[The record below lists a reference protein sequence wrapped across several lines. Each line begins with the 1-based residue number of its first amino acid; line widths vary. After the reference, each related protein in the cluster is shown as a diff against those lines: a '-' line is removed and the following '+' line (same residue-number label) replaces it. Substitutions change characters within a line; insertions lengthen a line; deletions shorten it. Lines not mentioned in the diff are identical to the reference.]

1 MSDVN
6 ANIRVNVDTA
16 TAQKQLAALQAQVQ
30 GIGATGPTF
39 NSKSVMKE
47 IPKIEDRFAVMQRRI
62 DKNMLGIRKSFRMGV
77 REVVGFRS
85 TFGRTFNEQ
94 KKVFD
99 LAGARANKFQQA
111 LAKIEKQGIRLDSDT
126 MKVFNQQASITN
138 QRLQLMYKNLDNAA
152 TGLINWG
159 KNVQWAGR
167 QLMIGLT
174 LPLTL
179 FGAAAAAVFKDLD
192 REIVNFK
199 RVYGDLG
206 TSAAET
212 DKITESVKELS
223 VELTKYGQSVQ
234 QTLQLS
240 GDIAAT
246 GATGDELI
254 SRTVATTKLATL
266 GMIDQQQAM
275 DATISMQSAF
285 AMSNEELAQ
294 SVDFLNAVENQTV
307 LSLSDVTEAI
317 PRAAT
322 VIRGLGGDIKD
333 MAVLLTAMREGGVQA
348 VDGANALKSGL
359 ARLITPT
366 KNASEAAE
374 AYGINLQKMIDAN
387 RGDLMG
393 LLDDFGAALNQL
405 DDFGKQEVL
414 SKVFG
419 KYQFARFSALFN
431 SLSDDASQAQRAL
444 DLVGMSAQELAQLSD
459 KELGAVSDSIGVK
472 FTASVERLKASL
484 APIGEQVL
492 KIVTPIIDFAGKLLA
507 AFDKLPDGAQIV
519 AILGAAFAALVGP
532 VVMFIGLMGNFVGN
546 LLKGT
551 LQLSKFFVTMQ
562 KGAGAT
568 QYMTEEAQDLLI
580 KEALLQTTMDA
591 VTAAATRQD
600 AAFDAAAASADRLAT
615 SIGRLGSTGGA
626 MPGQMALP
634 MKFAS
639 GGRVP
644 GSGNE
649 DKIPALLT
657 PGEFVV
663 NKGAAAGNASFLN
676 SLNSGGVKNFAL
688 GSKFVDK
695 FGNPIAEQSA
705 PGSHAKRVATEM
717 DKVIT
722 KILVDALSE
731 GGVEA
736 ANSMMATLEPR
747 IESWFAE
754 QKAKGTELQT
764 KDISNTTNRDSLAN
778 HLGMKGSVQGTNQSH
793 DRGGLTERGVLPGM
807 VEGSRGALV
816 NTEWITAVE
825 AQIEKMGQTSSE
837 EMETRRRAQVEFNGI
852 VETTNSLLG
861 ITTDKFGIFG
871 EALSN
876 SILDLPSQMNKQ
888 LAKGN
893 ITAGQSLDMIERDGT
908 DWRQGTGTMR
918 QQMYDAQP
926 DGLNEQEAEEYKAEV
941 DAYAKEY
948 WDNMVAELRAVPA
961 DTKLDDPM
969 FEKMTDVARD
979 KAQET
984 AKAVGKHGDH
994 IVGTHQ
1000 NLGKMVAEIDVSVQY
1015 FDEEMGQWVNGY
1027 EAQMKYVRQVADKL
1041 GIDAGTL
1048 EGIDSIPALAQH
1060 LENEVERLG
1069 DEASKEMRETAKQ
1082 LKRISLTGKS
1092 GVISVNGDST
1102 SAKAGT
1108 AGSRSSNSSERKDAA
1123 QQHYKQQA
1131 GGTIPA
1137 SVDKMF
1143 ASIKVK
1149 ADRAGKD
1156 AAIEMTQ
1163 AFQTALAKGQ
1173 MLDESAIRLMM
1184 KQNGLWD
1191 SLGDEAAESFL
1202 QAFMAQAGIASPSTE
1217 MYQAGL
1223 DLQRGLE
1230 QGLEAGK
1237 GAVVTE
1243 ASATADAIKSEIMG
1257 VNPTGT
1263 GYAMPTGVG
1272 GIYMGKA
1279 GEGST
1284 PQVDKKAEREFK
1296 KVNKNYMRSVTRAT
1310 YAMTGLT
1317 TVTALLPGKFQ
1328 ETAQKLTSASFA
1340 LTGFIGMLD
1349 LLDENGPIVS
1359 GINNAVGGLQEKLV
1373 GGAKAAGNSLMV
1385 PIQGLGN
1392 GFKKL
1397 KSKLGPV
1404 GTLLDS
1410 FGQLL
1415 KKLTRGKGLLA
1426 LISLAIAAG
1435 TGVFQMKKFNDSL
1448 GDLAKAA
1455 KVTADEFK
1463 NLGEILGF
1471 EQKQFGRNSQVA
1483 GTSEEEVALGVKARE
1498 AAQSDPDRVKRIQ
1511 EASSG
1516 QAAAALQSLYVDMI
1530 ANGADQETAGAFV
1543 EAVAAEAGKAE
1554 IFIPYNIDFDE
1565 DGNIENFDNILKNS
1579 LVPSLKQFDETVADI
1594 NANGGVFNDEA
1605 VQNLGWFS
1613 QIINEVPEGLQ
1624 DMIPGFDKL
1633 NDNLSEAGKEGRA
1646 AASAISSMYNLASS
1660 QLTTTGNTEA
1670 FAQQMA
1676 AIRQEL
1682 ESMSTPQA
1690 LYAVKSQLTDMY
1702 PAAKQGVETITDLN
1716 TAIGLSQIAAQGYNV
1731 SGIIQNFYDLGMS
1744 AAEAAAQVNYLNSL
1758 LYGDYQTGSGN
1769 SDGITDL
1776 QEKVSGAQQAV
1787 AEAEAYQSKVVAG
1800 RKAQKDAKKSG
1811 GGGGSKDP
1819 FADEENRL
1827 RDELAEIEIKDIEID
1842 EGAKKRFRDDLNER
1856 LKDDPIEMPLDID
1869 GEAIEVKNVAD
1880 AQYAIE
1886 QIGEEIEELEDKMKP
1901 FEEQIEAIED
1911 NIEPAQVRLDSINGI
1926 IDDQK
1931 DKIEEVNEKYD
1942 DLLEPLEDQKKSV
1955 EGIID
1960 ALEEQRDVA
1969 AAPFDDRIKQLED
1982 TLKMEEYAADKQSEA
1997 LDEQKD
2003 GLEDQK
2009 ELIDDRIQALEKTAQ
2024 INEYIAKQQGNQLS
2038 LADALSRGDIGAAAQ
2053 AQAKAQADA
2062 AQQASDMQKD
2072 RLDESKE
2079 GIDSEIDLLDQQQ
2092 DMIDKRLNAL
2102 KKEVEE
2108 QEYQK
2113 WLVTKTYDDQIDAQQ
2128 KVLKGIGRQSK
2139 KLEDQRDAA
2148 IAPFQEII
2156 DSYAPEIRDLENFIR
2171 DNEAEINRIRREGI
2185 DPLQDQIDKRQEDAD
2200 ILEEI
2205 ISDSE
2210 SYTNRLKAQNQQ
2222 KRDALALDQRR
2233 LAAEKELA
2241 NLSSGGGGGGGGGTK
2256 YSKADEDAA
2265 NAALEEAKANL
2276 AEIEEEL
2283 AELQNKFQ
2291 EALKNPAEM
2300 ESWWQTALGYVQ
2312 GFVNDAL
2319 AAIGA
2324 LEGFIVRVGKTVA
2337 AIFLAIF
2344 GPTIRKMIDGLV
2356 TKVKIFIG
2364 AVKAGWDAMKE
2375 AARIALEW
2383 IEVNFPEVF
2392 AAIQTA
2398 IETVKTVINSIKIVF
2413 KGAIDFMKAVWNRW
2427 WDWSGPGASV
2437 LDMETDIRELFNTHF
2452 VGALEEATAPI
2463 GEAWNNIVDTIM
2475 SPLEKV
2481 LDWLKDN
2488 FTGEK
2493 SIWKKIATAIA
2504 LVDPGKKL
2512 VQSLQPAV
2520 DLVNK
2525 VVDKLIELKNNMGG
2539 VISAGAKWVTSKV
2552 PVIGKNDGG
2561 IIPGVGNKD
2570 TVPAMLTP
2578 GEFVIKKSSAQSL
2591 GMPMLNALNDGKFP
2605 VAQASPTAGSGIM
2618 GDITNNV
2625 SNNYNNVNV
2634 NAGNAN
2640 AGEVADIVVRRLARL
2655 NQQNIGGN

>member
-30 GIGATGPTF
+30 GMGRATSGSQMF
-39 NSKSVMKE
+39 DSKSVMKE

-62 DKNMLGIRKSFRMGV
+62 DKNMLGIRKSFRMGM
-77 REVVGFRS
+77 REVVGFRT
-85 TFGRTFNEQ
+85 TFGRTFKEQ
-94 KKVFD
+94 EKMFD
-99 LAGARANKFQQA
+99 LAGARAQKFQQA
-111 LAKIEKQGIRLDSDT
+111 LAKVEKQGIKLDPET
-126 MKVFNQQASITN
+126 MRVFNQQADVLN

-246 GATGDELI
+246 GAVGDELI
-254 SRTVATTKLATL
+254 ARTTATTKLATL

-366 KNASEAAE
+366 KNASEAAA

-519 AILGAAFAALVGP
+519 TILGAAFAALVGP

-600 AAFDAAAASADRLAT
+600 AAFEAAAASANRLAT

-626 MPGQMALP
+626 MPGQMTLP
-634 MKFAS
+634 MKFAT

-644 GSGNE
+644 GSGNQ
-649 DKIPALLT
+649 DSVPALLT

-663 NKGAAAGNASFLN
+663 NKGAAAGNASFLKA
-676 SLNSGGVKNFAL
+676 LNNGSVQRLNQGSQELVGGYQDRIGAVTSGSNT
-688 GSKFVDK
+688 
-695 FGNPIAEQSA
+695 
-705 PGSHAKRVATEM
+705 KRVANQLALVFKQVLTEAFIDSGEEGAKAM
-717 DKVIT
+717 AQKLDSELDRI
-722 KILVDALSE
+722 LSE
-731 GGVEA
+731 AEA
-736 ANSMMATLEPR
+736 EG
-747 IESWFAE
+747 
-754 QKAKGTELQT
+754 KKLQQA
-764 KDISNTTNRDSLAN
+764 DISNRSNPNSLASQV
-778 HLGMKGSVQGTNQSH
+778 GMVGSVEKPHLAH
-793 DRGGLTERGVLPGM
+793 DRPGLFERGELPGH
-807 VEGSRGALV
+807 VPGSRGALIDATAMQAILQQIQDTGGQLAAGGQERLESMAEFNRLIAEV
-816 NTEWITAVE
+816 NTT
-825 AQIEKMGQTSSE
+825 
-837 EMETRRRAQVEFNGI
+837 
-852 VETTNSLLG
+852 LG
-861 ITTDKFGIFG
+861 ITDDQFGIFG

-876 SILDLPSQMNKQ
+876 SVLNLPADVNR
-888 LAKGN
+888 LAASGTITGN
-893 ITAGQSLDMIERDGT
+893 QALAEIERENIG
-908 DWRQGTGTMR
+908 WKEGTGTLR
-918 QQMYDAQP
+918 QQLYDAEP
-926 DGLNEQEAEEYKAEV
+926 ADITEDERAAYRASV
-941 DAYAKEY
+941 DAYAEDY
-948 WDNMVAELRAVPA
+948 WNGVIEQLR
-961 DTKLDDPM
+961 
-969 FEKMTDVARD
+969 
-979 KAQET
+979 Q
-984 AKAVGKHGDH
+984 HGDELLTDPIMDDLAGTARTDAQSRIQQHADH
-994 IVGTHQ
+994 ITEQHEL
-1000 NLGKMVAEIDVSVQY
+1000 LGDQVAVVDGSIQY
-1015 FDEEMGQWVNGY
+1015 FDAETGKWLNQK
-1027 EAQMKYVRQVADKL
+1027 EAMAKYIQTAAEKL
-1041 GIDAGTL
+1041 NIDATGITRIDDFAELLGKEIDRLEAEGKEVSDDLRKTHAALSKVKLKGDKGIIHTPAGNTSIKSFSTSERKASTQQNYASTQYKDGTYL
-1048 EGIDSIPALAQH
+1048 QAVQRQYELAQQQSTAAGR
-1060 LENEVERLG
+1060 EAAIEFIRAYQRAIEAG
-1069 DEASKEMRETAKQ
+1069 FTFDEASLKAFADITGLTKTMGHDAATSFLQGFDTGAGNASPSKEMR
-1082 LKRISLTGKS
+1082 KRGEMLTQGLAQ
-1092 GVISVNGDST
+1092 GLEE
-1102 SAKAGT
+1102 
-1108 AGSRSSNSSERKDAA
+1108 SR
-1123 QQHYKQQA
+1123 
-1131 GGTIPA
+1131 P
-1137 SVDKMF
+1137 
-1143 ASIKVK
+1143 
-1149 ADRAGKD
+1149 
-1156 AAIEMTQ
+1156 
-1163 AFQTALAKGQ
+1163 LAVG
-1173 MLDESAIRLMM
+1173 
-1184 KQNGLWD
+1184 
-1191 SLGDEAAESFL
+1191 EAAE
-1202 QAFMAQAGIASPSTE
+1202 
-1217 MYQAGL
+1217 
-1223 DLQRGLE
+1223 
-1230 QGLEAGK
+1230 
-1237 GAVVTE
+1237 
-1243 ASATADAIKSEIMG
+1243 TADAIKAEIMG
-1257 VNPTGT
+1257 ATVNPTGT

-1284 PQVDKKAEREFK
+1284 PKVDKKAEREFK
-1296 KVNKNYMRSVTRAT
+1296 KVNKNYMRSITRAT

-1317 TVTALLPGKFQ
+1317 TVTALLPSKFQ

-1349 LLDENGPIVS
+1349 LLNEDGPIIS
-1359 GINNAVGGLQEKLV
+1359 GINKAVGGLQEKLFD
-1373 GGAKAAGNSLMV
+1373 GAKAAGNSLMI
-1385 PIQGLGN
+1385 PIRNVGES
-1392 GFKKL
+1392 FKKF

-1410 FGQLL
+1410 FGQML

-1426 LISLAIAAG
+1426 LISLALAAG

-1463 NLGEILGF
+1463 SLGEILGF
-1471 EQKQFGRNSQVA
+1471 EQKQFGRNAQVA

-1498 AAQSDPDRVKRIQ
+1498 AAQSDPARVKRIE

-1565 DGNIENFDNILKNS
+1565 DGNIKNFDDILKNS

-1605 VQNLGWFS
+1605 VQNLGWFR
-1613 QIINEVPEGLQ
+1613 QLINEVPEGLQ

-1646 AASAISSMYNLASS
+1646 AASAISSLYNIASS
-1660 QLTTTGNTEA
+1660 QFTTTGNVEA
-1670 FAQQMA
+1670 FNQQMA

-1682 ESMSTPQA
+1682 ENMSTPQA
-1690 LYAVKSQLTDMY
+1690 LYAVKAQLSDMY

-1731 SGIIQNFYDLGMS
+1731 SGIIQNFYELGMS

-1758 LYGDYQTGSGN
+1758 LYGDYQTGSGK
-1769 SDGITDL
+1769 SDGLFDL
-1776 QEKVSGAQQAV
+1776 QEKVAGAQQAV

-1869 GEAIEVKNVAD
+1869 GEAIDIKNVAD

-1942 DLLEPLEDQKKSV
+1942 DLLKPLEDQRKSV

-2062 AQQASDMQKD
+2062 AQQASDMQKE

-2092 DMIDKRLNAL
+2092 EMIDERLDAL
-2102 KKEVEE
+2102 KKEIDE

-2113 WLVTKTYDDQIDAQQ
+2113 WLVTKTYEDQIDAQQ
-2128 KVLKGIGRQSK
+2128 KVLKGIDRQSK
-2139 KLEDQRDAA
+2139 KLEEQRDAA

-2156 DSYAPEIRDLENFIR
+2156 DSYAPEIRKLENFIR
-2171 DNEAEINRIRREGI
+2171 DNEATINEIRRKGI
-2185 DPLQDQIDKRQEDAD
+2185 EPLQEQIDKRQEDAD
-2200 ILEEI
+2200 LLEDI

-2222 KRDALALDQRR
+2222 KRDAIALDQRR

-2265 NAALEEAKANL
+2265 NAALEKAKANL
-2276 AEIEEEL
+2276 AALEEEL
-2283 AELQNKFQ
+2283 AKMQNKIQ
-2291 EALKNPAEM
+2291 ETLVPPPEM

-2312 GFVNDAL
+2312 GFVDSVL
-2319 AAIGA
+2319 GA
-2324 LEGFIVRVGKTVA
+2324 LGAIEGFIVRVGKTVA
-2337 AIFLAIF
+2337 AVFMAIF
-2344 GPTIRKMIDGLV
+2344 GPTIRKQIDALV
-2356 TKVKIFIG
+2356 AKVQIFIG
-2364 AVKAGWDAMKE
+2364 AVKAGWEAMKE
-2375 AARIALEW
+2375 AARIALAW
-2383 IEVNFPEVF
+2383 IEENFPEVF
-2392 AAIQTA
+2392 AAIETA
-2398 IETVKTVINSIKIVF
+2398 IEAVKTVINSIKIVF
-2413 KGAIDFMKAVWNRW
+2413 RGAIDFMKAVWNRW

-2437 LDMETDIRELFNTHF
+2437 TEMETDIRELFNTHF
-2452 VGALEEATAPI
+2452 VSALEEATAPI
-2463 GEAWNNIVDTIM
+2463 GEAWGNIVETIM
-2475 SPLEKV
+2475 SPLRDV
-2481 LDWLKDN
+2481 LDWLKTN
-2488 FTGEK
+2488 FTLAGAK
-2493 SIWKKIATAIA
+2493 NIWSKIAGAISS
-2504 LVDPGKKL
+2504 VDPGKKL

-2520 DLVNK
+2520 TLINN

-2561 IIPGVGNKD
+2561 LIPGTGNKD

-2578 GEFVIKKSSAQSL
+2578 GEFVIKKSSAQAL

-2605 VAQASPTAGSGIM
+2605 VAQSSPTAGSGIM
-2618 GDITNNV
+2618 GSITNNV

>member
-1 MSDVN
+1 
-6 ANIRVNVDTA
+6 
-16 TAQKQLAALQAQVQ
+16 
-30 GIGATGPTF
+30 
-39 NSKSVMKE
+39 
-47 IPKIEDRFAVMQRRI
+47 
-62 DKNMLGIRKSFRMGV
+62 
-77 REVVGFRS
+77 
-85 TFGRTFNEQ
+85 
-94 KKVFD
+94 
-99 LAGARANKFQQA
+99 
-111 LAKIEKQGIRLDSDT
+111 
-126 MKVFNQQASITN
+126 
-138 QRLQLMYKNLDNAA
+138 
-152 TGLINWG
+152 
-159 KNVQWAGR
+159 
-167 QLMIGLT
+167 
-174 LPLTL
+174 
-179 FGAAAAAVFKDLD
+179 
-192 REIVNFK
+192 
-199 RVYGDLG
+199 
-206 TSAAET
+206 
-212 DKITESVKELS
+212 
-223 VELTKYGQSVQ
+223 
-234 QTLQLS
+234 
-240 GDIAAT
+240 
-246 GATGDELI
+246 
-254 SRTVATTKLATL
+254 
-266 GMIDQQQAM
+266 
-275 DATISMQSAF
+275 
-285 AMSNEELAQ
+285 
-294 SVDFLNAVENQTV
+294 
-307 LSLSDVTEAI
+307 
-317 PRAAT
+317 
-322 VIRGLGGDIKD
+322 
-333 MAVLLTAMREGGVQA
+333 
-348 VDGANALKSGL
+348 
-359 ARLITPT
+359 
-366 KNASEAAE
+366 
-374 AYGINLQKMIDAN
+374 
-387 RGDLMG
+387 
-393 LLDDFGAALNQL
+393 
-405 DDFGKQEVL
+405 
-414 SKVFG
+414 
-419 KYQFARFSALFN
+419 
-431 SLSDDASQAQRAL
+431 
-444 DLVGMSAQELAQLSD
+444 
-459 KELGAVSDSIGVK
+459 
-472 FTASVERLKASL
+472 
-484 APIGEQVL
+484 
-492 KIVTPIIDFAGKLLA
+492 
-507 AFDKLPDGAQIV
+507 
-519 AILGAAFAALVGP
+519 
-532 VVMFIGLMGNFVGN
+532 
-546 LLKGT
+546 
-551 LQLSKFFVTMQ
+551 
-562 KGAGAT
+562 
-568 QYMTEEAQDLLI
+568 
-580 KEALLQTTMDA
+580 
-591 VTAAATRQD
+591 
-600 AAFDAAAASADRLAT
+600 
-615 SIGRLGSTGGA
+615 

-717 DKVIT
+717 DKVVT

-764 KDISNTTNRDSLAN
+764 KDISNTTNPNSLAN
-778 HLGMKGSVQGTNQSH
+778 YLGMQGSVQGTNQSH
-793 DRGGLTERGVLPGM
+793 DRGGLTEREILPGM
-807 VEGSRGALV
+807 VPGSRGALV

-825 AQIEKMGQTSSE
+825 AQIDKMGQTSSE

-852 VETTNSLLG
+852 VEATNSLLG

-893 ITAGQSLDMIERDGT
+893 ITAGQSLDMIERDGV

-994 IVGTHQ
+994 IVGTHKR
-1000 NLGKMVAEIDVSVQY
+1000 LGEMVAEIDVSVQY

-1041 GIDAGTL
+1041 GLDPAAL
-1048 EGIDSIPALAQH
+1048 DGIDSIPALAEY
-1060 LENEVERLG
+1060 LEDQVERLG
-1069 DEASKEMRETAKQ
+1069 DEASEEMRETAKQ
-1082 LKRISLTGKS
+1082 LSRISLEGKS
-1092 GVISVNGDST
+1092 GVISVNGNST

-1108 AGSRSSNSSERKDAA
+1108 AGSRSSNSSERKAA
-1123 QQHYKQQA
+1123 SQQHYKQQA

-1173 MLDESAIRLMM
+1173 LLDESAIRMMM

-1279 GEGST
+1279 GQGAAPE
-1284 PQVDKKAEREFK
+1284 VDKKAERDFK
-1296 KVNKNYMRSVTRAT
+1296 KVNKNYMRSITRAT

-1317 TVTALLPGKFQ
+1317 TVTALLPSKFQ

-1349 LLDENGPIVS
+1349 LLDERGPIVS
-1359 GINNAVGGLQEKLV
+1359 GINNAIGGLQEKLAD
-1373 GGAKAAGNSLMV
+1373 GAKAAGNSLMV
-1385 PIQGLGN
+1385 PIQGLGTA
-1392 GFKKL
+1392 FKKF
-1397 KSKLGPV
+1397 KAKLGPV

-1463 NLGEILGF
+1463 SLGEILGF

-1565 DGNIENFDNILKNS
+1565 DGNVTNFDDILKNS

-1613 QIINEVPEGLQ
+1613 QLINEVPEGLQ
-1624 DMIPGFDKL
+1624 DMIPGFDRL

-1660 QLTTTGNTEA
+1660 QFTTTGNTEA
-1670 FAQQMA
+1670 FSQQMA

-1716 TAIGLSQIAAQGYNV
+1716 TAIGLSQLAAQGYNV
-1731 SGIIQNFYDLGMS
+1731 SGMIQNFYELGTS

-1758 LYGDYQTGSGN
+1758 LYGDYQTGSGK
-1769 SDGITDL
+1769 SEGLFEL
-1776 QEKVSGAQQAV
+1776 QEQAADAQQAV

-1827 RDELAEIEIKDIEID
+1827 RDELAEIEIDDINID

-1856 LKDDPIEMPLDID
+1856 LKDDPIEMPIDID
-1869 GEAIEVKNVAD
+1869 GEAIEINNVAD

-1886 QIGEEIEELEDKMKP
+1886 QIGEEIEGLENKMKP
-1901 FEEQIEAIED
+1901 FEDQIEAIED
-1911 NIEPAQVRLDSINGI
+1911 NIAPAQVRLDDINADI
-1926 IDDQK
+1926 ADQK
-1931 DKIEEVNEKYD
+1931 DLIEDVNDEYKALID
-1942 DLLEPLEDQKKSV
+1942 PLEDQKKT
-1955 EGIID
+1955 
-1960 ALEEQRDVA
+1960 LESIVDGLEDQRDA
-1969 AAPFDDRIKQLED
+1969 AAEPFEERIKLLED
-1982 TLKMEEYAADKQSEA
+1982 TLKMEEYAIDKQNDSYDDQIES
-1997 LDEQKD
+1997 LQDQKD
-2003 GLEDQK
+2003 V
-2009 ELIDDRIQALEKTAQ
+2009 IDDRIDALNKVAK
-2024 INEYIAKQQGNQLS
+2024 INDYIAKQQKNQLS
-2038 LADALSRGDIGAAAQ
+2038 LADALTRGDVAAAAEAQ
-2053 AQAKAQADA
+2053 AQAQQDA
-2062 AQQASDMQKD
+2062 AQMASDMESERLDNNKDALDDEIDFIEEQKDLLQD
-2072 RLDESKE
+2072 RLDAIQE
-2079 GIDSEIDLLDQQQ
+2079 EIKDQEHL
-2092 DMIDKRLNAL
+2092 M
-2102 KKEVEE
+2102 
-2108 QEYQK
+2108 
-2113 WLVTKTYDDQIDAQQ
+2113 WLTTKTYDEQIDAQN
-2128 KVLKGIGRQSK
+2128 KLIKGVDKQINAYEK
-2139 KLEDQRDAA
+2139 ARDAA
-2148 IAPFQEII
+2148 IEPYQKII
-2156 DSYAPEIRDLENFIR
+2156 DEYGPELRDLQNFIR
-2171 DNEAEINRIRREGI
+2171 DKEAEIDDIRRENI
-2185 DPLQDQIDKRQEDAD
+2185 KPIQEAIDKRQEEAD
-2200 ILEEI
+2200 LLEDI

-2222 KRDALALDQRR
+2222 KRDSIALDQRR

-2265 NAALEEAKANL
+2265 NAALERAEANL
-2276 AEIEEEL
+2276 AEIEEKI
-2283 AELQNKFQ
+2283 AELERKIANY
-2291 EALKNPAEM
+2291 LPPDAEM

-2312 GFVNDAL
+2312 GFVNGAL
-2319 AAIGA
+2319 SALGA
-2324 LEGFIVRVGKTVA
+2324 LEGFIVRVGKTIA
-2337 AIFLAIF
+2337 ALFMAIF

-2356 TKVKIFIG
+2356 TKVQIFIG
-2364 AVKAGWDAMKE
+2364 AVKGAWDKVKE
-2375 AARIALEW
+2375 AARIALAW
-2383 IEVNFPEVF
+2383 IEENFPEVF
-2392 AAIQTA
+2392 SAIQTA
-2398 IETVKTVINSIKIVF
+2398 IETVKTVINSIKTVF
-2413 KGAIDFMKAVWNRW
+2413 KGTIDFIKGVWNRW
-2427 WDWSGPGASV
+2427 WDWSGPGKSV
-2437 LDMETDIRELFNTHF
+2437 GDMETDIRELFNTHF
-2452 VGALEEATAPI
+2452 VSALEEATAPI

-2475 SPLEKV
+2475 EPLETV

-2488 FTGEK
+2488 FTGEQ
-2493 SIWKKIATAIA
+2493 SIWNKIARKISE
-2504 LVDPGKKL
+2504 VDPGKKL
-2512 VQSLQPAV
+2512 INSLQPAV

-2539 VISAGAKWVTSKV
+2539 VISAGANWVTSKV

-2605 VAQASPTAGSGIM
+2605 VAQDQPTAQGGIM
-2618 GDITNNV
+2618 NNITNNV
-2625 SNNYNNVNV
+2625 SNNYNNNNVNV
-2634 NAGNAN
+2634 NAQGAN
-2640 AGEVADIVVRRLARL
+2640 AYEVATLVINRLDSEKFK
-2655 NQQNIGGN
+2655 NIGGAG

>member
-30 GIGATGPTF
+30 GMGRATSGSQIF
-39 NSKSVMKE
+39 DSKSVMKE

-62 DKNMLGIRKSFRMGV
+62 DKNMLGIRKSFRMGM
-77 REVVGFRS
+77 REVVGFRT
-85 TFGRTFNEQ
+85 TFGRTFKEQ
-94 KKVFD
+94 EKMFD
-99 LAGARANKFQQA
+99 LAGARAQKFQQA
-111 LAKIEKQGIRLDSDT
+111 LAKVEKQGIKLDPET
-126 MKVFNQQASITN
+126 MRVFNQQADVLN

-246 GATGDELI
+246 GAVGDELI

-366 KNASEAAE
+366 KNASEAAA

-492 KIVTPIIDFAGKLLA
+492 KIVTPIVDFAGKLLA

-519 AILGAAFAALVGP
+519 TILGAAFAALVGP

-551 LQLSKFFVTMQ
+551 LQLSKFFVTMRQ
-562 KGAGAT
+562 GAGAT
-568 QYMTEEAQDLLI
+568 QYMTEETQDLLI

-591 VTAAATRQD
+591 VTAAAMRQD
-600 AAFDAAAASADRLAT
+600 AAFEAAAASAGRLAT

-626 MPGQMALP
+626 MPGQMTLP

-644 GSGNE
+644 GSGNQ
-649 DKIPALLT
+649 DSVPALLT

-663 NKGAAAGNASFLN
+663 NKGAAAGNGSFLKA
-676 SLNSGGVKNFAL
+676 LNNGSVERLVKGSQDFVGGFEDKVRARTSGQHTNRVMNVMKDLFERAVLDAL
-688 GSKFVDK
+688 VSAGEQ
-695 FGNPIAEQSA
+695 GAEAMAQ
-705 PGSHAKRVATEM
+705 KLEEEM
-717 DKVIT
+717 DKVIASA
-722 KILVDALSE
+722 D
-731 GGVEA
+731 
-736 ANSMMATLEPR
+736 
-747 IESWFAE
+747 
-754 QKAKGTELQT
+754 AKGEELRQRNITSEVGDPNSLRNRVGYAGQTEGLH
-764 KDISNTTNRDSLAN
+764 LA
-778 HLGMKGSVQGTNQSH
+778 H
-793 DRGGLTERGVLPGM
+793 DRPGLFERGALPGH
-807 VEGSRGALV
+807 VPGSRGALMDTPAM
-816 NTEWITAVE
+816 NSILQ
-825 AQIEKMGQTSSE
+825 QIEDTGGKLATGGE
-837 EMETRRRAQVEFNGI
+837 ERLTVMTEF
-852 VETTNSLLG
+852 NSLLQQVNKTLG
-861 ITTDKFGIFG
+861 LTDNQFGIFG

-876 SILDLPSQMNKQ
+876 SVLNLPADVNR
-888 LAKGN
+888 LAASGN
-893 ITAGQSLDMIERDGT
+893 ITGNQALAKIESENVG
-908 DWRQGTGTMR
+908 WRQGTSTLR

-926 DGLNEQEAEEYKAEV
+926 ADMTADERAEYRQAVDQYAEDYWNGMIEQMRQAGDNIIDDPAMDAMAATARSEAQGKIQKHADHIKQQHDLLGDQVAEV
-941 DAYAKEY
+941 DGS
-948 WDNMVAELRAVPA
+948 L
-961 DTKLDDPM
+961 
-969 FEKMTDVARD
+969 
-979 KAQET
+979 
-984 AKAVGKHGDH
+984 
-994 IVGTHQ
+994 
-1000 NLGKMVAEIDVSVQY
+1000 QY
-1015 FDEEMGQWVNGY
+1015 FDQATRKWLNQKDAM
-1027 EAQMKYVRQVADKL
+1027 AKYVQDVANGLKSK
-1041 GIDAGTL
+1041 GIDIDATGITRIDDLAELLGTEIQRL
-1048 EGIDSIPALAQH
+1048 EG
-1060 LENEVERLG
+1060 EGKEVSQELQTTY
-1069 DEASKEMRETAKQ
+1069 DQ
-1082 LKRISLTGKS
+1082 LKRVSLEGAG
-1092 GVISVNGDST
+1092 GVINVGGISS
-1102 SAKAGT
+1102 SIKALD
-1108 AGSRSSNSSERKDAA
+1108 ASERKPTTAANYQTYRTGTIGPAADAA
-1123 QQHYKQQA
+1123 MKSA
-1131 GGTIPA
+1131 G
-1137 SVDKMF
+1137 
-1143 ASIKVK
+1143 VK
-1149 ADRAGKD
+1149 SSKAGKE
-1156 AAIEMTQ
+1156 AAMKFIESYM
-1163 AFQTALAKGQ
+1163 Q
-1173 MLDESAIRLMM
+1173 MLET
-1184 KQNGLWD
+1184 GLNM
-1191 SLGDEAAESFL
+1191 DEALVKELAEITGVFREMGEEGGHAFL
-1202 QAFMAQAGIASPSTE
+1202 QGLDTSTGIASPSKE
-1217 MYQAGL
+1217 MH
-1223 DLQRGLE
+1223 QRGVDLHRGLA
-1230 QGLEAGK
+1230 QGLEESRPL
-1237 GAVVTE
+1237 AVGE
-1243 ASATADAIKSEIMG
+1243 AAETADAIKAEIMG
-1257 VNPTGT
+1257 ANPTGT

-1272 GIYMGKA
+1272 SIYMGKA
-1279 GEGST
+1279 AGAPE
-1284 PQVDKKAEREFK
+1284 VDKKAEREFK
-1296 KVNKNYMRSVTRAT
+1296 KVNKNYMRSITRAT

-1317 TVTALLPGKFQ
+1317 TVTALLPSKFQ

-1359 GINNAVGGLQEKLV
+1359 GINKAVGGLQDKLV

-1385 PIQGLGN
+1385 PIQGVGN
-1392 GFKKL
+1392 AFKKF

-1410 FGQLL
+1410 FGQML

-1426 LISLAIAAG
+1426 LISLALAAG

-1463 NLGEILGF
+1463 SLGEILGF

-1483 GTSEEEVALGVKARE
+1483 GTSEEEVALGVRARE
-1498 AAQSDPDRVKRIQ
+1498 AAQSDPARVKRIQ

-1565 DGNIENFDNILKNS
+1565 DGNIKNFDDILKNS
-1579 LVPSLKQFDETVADI
+1579 LVPSLKQFDETVANI
-1594 NANGGVFNDEA
+1594 NANGGVFNDQA
-1605 VQNLGWFS
+1605 VQNLGWFR
-1613 QIINEVPEGLQ
+1613 QLINEVPEGMQ
-1624 DMIPGFDKL
+1624 DMIPGFDKI
-1633 NDNLSEAGKEGRA
+1633 NDSLSEAGKEGRA
-1646 AASAISSMYNLASS
+1646 AASAISSLYNIASS
-1660 QLTTTGNTEA
+1660 QFTTTGNIEA
-1670 FAQQMA
+1670 FNQQMA
-1676 AIRQEL
+1676 GIRQEL
-1682 ESMSTPQA
+1682 ENMSTPQA
-1690 LYAVKSQLTDMY
+1690 LYAVKAQLTDMY

-1731 SGIIQNFYDLGMS
+1731 SGIIQNFYELGSS

-1758 LYGDYQTGSGN
+1758 LYGDYQTGSGK
-1769 SDGITDL
+1769 SDGIFDL
-1776 QEKVSGAQQAV
+1776 QEKVAGAQQAV

-1800 RKAQKDAKKSG
+1800 RKAQKDAKKNG
-1811 GGGGSKDP
+1811 GSGGSKDP
-1819 FADEENRL
+1819 FAAEENRL

-1942 DLLEPLEDQKKSV
+1942 DLLKPLEDQRKSV

-2062 AQQASDMQKD
+2062 AQQASDMQKE
-2072 RLDESKE
+2072 RLDESKD

-2092 DMIDKRLNAL
+2092 EMIDKRLDAL
-2102 KKEVEE
+2102 KKEIDE

-2128 KVLKGIGRQSK
+2128 KVLKGIDQQSK

-2200 ILEEI
+2200 LLEDI

-2222 KRDALALDQRR
+2222 KRDAIALDQRR

-2241 NLSSGGGGGGGGGTK
+2241 NLSSGGGGGGGGTK

-2265 NAALEEAKANL
+2265 NAALEKAKADL
-2276 AEIEEEL
+2276 AAFEEEL
-2283 AELQNKFQ
+2283 AKLQNEVQ
-2291 EALKNPAEM
+2291 EALVPPPEM

-2312 GFVNDAL
+2312 GFVDGVL
-2319 AAIGA
+2319 GA
-2324 LEGFIVRVGKTVA
+2324 LGAMEEFIVRVGKTIA
-2337 AIFLAIF
+2337 AVFLAIF
-2344 GPTIRKMIDGLV
+2344 GPTIRRQIGLLV
-2356 TKVKIFIG
+2356 EKVKGFIDK
-2364 AVKAGWDAMKE
+2364 VKAGWEAMRE
-2375 AARIALEW
+2375 AARIALAW
-2383 IEVNFPEVF
+2383 IEENFPEVF
-2392 AAIQTA
+2392 AAIETA
-2398 IETVKTVINSIKIVF
+2398 VEAVKTVINSIKTVF

-2427 WDWSGPGASV
+2427 WDWSGPGKSV
-2437 LDMETDIRELFNTHF
+2437 LDMETDIRDLFKTHF
-2452 VGALEEATAPI
+2452 VSALEEAVAPI
-2463 GEAWNNIVDTIM
+2463 GEAWDNIVETIM
-2475 SPLEKV
+2475 SPLRDI
-2481 LDWLKDN
+2481 LDWLKTN
-2488 FTGEK
+2488 FMGEQ
-2493 SIWKKIATAIA
+2493 SIWKKIAAAISK
-2504 LVDPGKKL
+2504 VDPGKKL
-2512 VQSLQPAV
+2512 VESLQPAV
-2520 DLVNK
+2520 TLVNN

-2539 VISAGAKWVTSKV
+2539 VISAGAKWVTSKI

-2561 IIPGVGNKD
+2561 LIPGTGNKD

-2578 GEFVIKKSSAQSL
+2578 GEFVIKKSSAQAL

-2605 VAQASPTAGSGIM
+2605 VAQSSPTAGSGIM
-2618 GDITNNV
+2618 GSITNNV

-2634 NAGNAN
+2634 NAGSAN